1 MSNFHNTHSI
11 ILSAAT
17 VSNSGA
23 TITAYTFCE
32 VYATVAASFTL
43 NGQPVTMAAGSTLPI
58 KVRTISGT
66 LTGVFLL
73 GEKVNVSYDNPTL
86 GF

>member
-1 MSNFHNTHSI
+1 MSNFHSTHSI
-11 ILSAAT
+11 IMSA
-17 VSNSGA
+17 NSVGTA
-23 TITAYTFCE
+23 ITAYTFCE
-32 VYATVAASFTL
+32 VYASVAASFTL
-43 NGQPVTMAAGSTLPI
+43 NGQPVSMAAGSSLPI
-58 KVRTISGT
+58 KVRSISGT